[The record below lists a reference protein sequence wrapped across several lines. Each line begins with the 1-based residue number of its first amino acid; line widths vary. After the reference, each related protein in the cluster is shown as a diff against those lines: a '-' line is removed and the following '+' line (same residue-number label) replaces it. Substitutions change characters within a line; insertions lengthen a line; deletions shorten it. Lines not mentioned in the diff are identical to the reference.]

1 MALLTSLLTPCL
13 HLSSELAAVRRP
25 PLLRARAHAVCKL
38 DVDTANAF
46 SCMGFN
52 IGRQLSEL
60 NVLEEDELDALLA
73 GIKLNLMDDDPPGP
87 LSEGVPRAAEIMRE
101 RAMKETE
108 KAAEAGVA
116 LLAEAAKE
124 EGAVQTESGLVV
136 MDLVVGEGKAP
147 TAENTVKVHYEGT
160 LSDGTVFDSSRS
172 RGEPIEFPLN
182 SVIKGWTEGLQLM
195 KEGGKAKLTI
205 PSQIAYGERGSPPK
219 IPGDST
225 LIFEIELIEVK

>member
-13 HLSSELAAVRRP
+13 HISELPVRR
-25 PLLRARAHAVCKL
+25 PLLRARSHAVCKI

-101 RAMKETE
+101 RVGAQAK

-124 EGAVQTESGLVV
+124 KGAVQTESGLVV
-136 MDLVVGEGKAP
+136 MDLVVGEGKSP

-160 LSDGTVFDSSRS
+160 LGDGTVFDSSRS